1 MWLPERA
8 AAMAGSVGAMSESEK
23 PQEERLDPKEAMR
36 QALERKKQREHFS
49 SSHGID
55 AERGEGHSQGPAAH
69 KREFRRKS
77 G

>member
-1 MWLPERA
+1 
-8 AAMAGSVGAMSESEK
+8 MSDSEQ

-36 QALERKKQREHFS
+36 QALERKKQKEHFS
-49 SSHGID
+49 SSQGVA
-55 AERGEGHSQGPAAH
+55 AERGEGHTQAKAAG

>member
-1 MWLPERA
+1 
-8 AAMAGSVGAMSESEK
+8 
-23 PQEERLDPKEAMR
+23 MR

-55 AERGEGHSQGPAAH
+55 AERGEGHTQGPAAH